1 VIFWIKDALQRI
13 QLEPDVFDRTILKKP
28 ELLLND
34 SEVTNE
40 SNEDDINNEDYELI
54 QEEDYEFVDID

>member
-1 VIFWIKDALQRI
+1 MIFWIKDALQRI

-40 SNEDDINNEDYELI
+40 SNDDDINNEDYELI